1 MKRDLK
7 RAEGLRQMSGEAW
20 GTEKKEQ
27 EAVGTADAP
36 LVSVII
42 PVYNGERFLEQAVD
56 SALAQ
61 DVSMEILVLN
71 DCSSDGTERV
81 MNRYRYHDLVK
92 YCVNEKNLGAAATR
106 NRGVRMARGRYVAF
120 LDADDWWEK
129 GKLKKQL
136 KRLSETGMVLCCTGR
151 ELMSESG
158 KSLGKV
164 IPVRELI
171 TYRMLLRHNCINCSS
186 VVMLRD
192 AALEFPMEH
201 EDSHEDYI
209 AWLRLLK
216 KYGQACGINE
226 PLLKYRLS
234 GKGKSGGKL
243 KSARMTF
250 RVYRY
255 MGFGMGKSLICF
267 ISYALNGIWKYR

>member
-1 MKRDLK
+1 
-7 RAEGLRQMSGEAW
+7 
-20 GTEKKEQ
+20 
-27 EAVGTADAP
+27 
-36 LVSVII
+36 
-42 PVYNGERFLEQAVD
+42 
-56 SALAQ
+56 
-61 DVSMEILVLN
+61 
-71 DCSSDGTERV
+71 
-81 MNRYRYHDLVK
+81 
-92 YCVNEKNLGAAATR
+92 
-106 NRGVRMARGRYVAF
+106 
-120 LDADDWWEK
+120 
-129 GKLKKQL
+129 
-136 KRLSETGMVLCCTGR
+136 
-151 ELMSESG
+151 
-158 KSLGKV
+158 
-164 IPVRELI
+164 
-171 TYRMLLRHNCINCSS
+171 
-186 VVMLRD
+186 
-192 AALEFPMEH
+192 MEH